1 MSGERSSWWPEIDYE
16 APTPLLDRW
25 VQRVIDATL
34 IAGEPQTTAE
44 LAAATGLSPRRIE
57 KLLVRPCSRHGER
70 FTRERRRA
78 KGRPMVWAIVGP
90 AEPSPG
96 ARLVLM
102 TKPEHMAAAAERAGI
117 EATSEEAHSMARLM
131 DGLIRTARRGA
142 RRRR

>member
-1 MSGERSSWWPEIDYE
+1 M
-16 APTPLLDRW
+16 
-25 VQRVIDATL
+25 QRIVDVTL

-90 AEPSPG
+90 AEPSAA
-96 ARLVLM
+96 ARLLM
-102 TKPEHMAAAAERAGI
+102 MAQPEHMAAAAERAGI
-117 EATSEEAHSMARLM
+117 EATAEEAHSMARLM
-131 DGLIRTARRGA
+131 DGLIQTARRGA
-142 RRRR
+142 RRKR